1 MHILCIQTSYRR
13 QTGKRWEQ
21 WSQHRPYWPHFS
33 IIMRTFLL
41 HFSIIMRTFLLHFFY
56 LSSQLDNLLVSCSKC
71 WMWRT
76 IIHWPR
82 MIARGGWTKAYPS
95 NTAISLCTE
104 DLCKCIVGLPKYAYV
119 NVISLQLWPL
129 YHKLFHLCLVI
140 TNKQNN
146 ILAMRAIIHIPTWVI
161 CLYIYIYIYISWVG
175 VIIKEK
181 KKLG

>member
-21 WSQHRPYWPHFS
+21 WSQHRPYWP
-33 IIMRTFLL
+33 

>member
-1 MHILCIQTSYRR
+1 
-13 QTGKRWEQ
+13 
-21 WSQHRPYWPHFS
+21 
-33 IIMRTFLL
+33 
-41 HFSIIMRTFLLHFFY
+41 MRTFLLHFFY

-146 ILAMRAIIHIPTWVI
+146 RAIIHMPTWVI
-161 CLYIYIYIYISWVG
+161 CFYIYKTWVG

-181 KKLG
+181 KGWVRVIPCVLRTQTINIVSLWVSIKYLSILEIKNQHVKNYNVLNLEVS